1 MLDRYGRLM
10 LTKQRAFIH
19 FRTIA
24 GRVLRRYWL
33 RTRAIRMKVMNASS
47 QLGERLGIDWLT
59 YNPLVFLFYHEYAV
73 ADAPI
78 AARTFEEVFPEA
90 RRFVDAGAG
99 SGAFAAELRRRG
111 HIVVAYEYA
120 RLGRFIGRLQGVDA
134 RPFDLARPVVIAPA
148 ECDLAYSFEVAEHL
162 PPELG
167 DRLVAVLAA
176 SAPTVVFTAALPGQ
190 GGSGHV
196 NEQERPYWVERFR
209 NHALVERQDLRDR
222 VAAGFRD
229 ARSFWLA
236 ANVMVFT
243 REG

>member
-1 MLDRYGRLM
+1 MLGTR
-10 LTKQRAFIH
+10 RAFIH
-19 FRTIA
+19 FGLMA
-24 GRVLRRYWL
+24 GRVLRGYWL
-33 RTRAIRMKVMNASS
+33 RARPIRMKIMNVSS

-59 YNPLVFLFYHEYAV
+59 YNPLVFLYYHEHAV
-73 ADAPI
+73 ADAPMV
-78 AARTFEEVFPEA
+78 ARTFEEVFPEA
-90 RRFVDAGAG
+90 KRFVDVGAG

-111 HIVVAYEYA
+111 HIVVAYEHA
-120 RLGRFIGRLQGVDA
+120 RLGRFIARLQGVDA
-134 RPFDLARPVVIAPA
+134 RPFDLTQPVVIAPG

-167 DRLVAVLAA
+167 DRLVAFVTAC
-176 SAPTVVFTAALPGQ
+176 APTVVFTAAPPGQ

-209 NHALVERQDLRDR
+209 RHGMVEHPELRDR